1 VIGLEDAKIIEIL
14 RKKIDVPVGRHLY
27 GIIGSYDS
35 LNRFSTELSKAQ
47 RIDGSHFPN
56 SISVNKGLLEF
67 FSDTE
72 FRTTVE
78 TEAKYP
84 QPTRKKIEDAF
95 DQFIRDRLKE
105 QGLIILK
112 DLELVFAY
120 NVNLNPLRTL
130 AADERKIVLLLPG
143 RRSGK
148 AIIMYPHCTEGENQ
162 LPTNL
167 IAEDHLW
174 LLEV

>member
-1 VIGLEDAKIIEIL
+1 VISLKDAEIIEVL
-14 RKKIDVPVGRHLY
+14 RRKVDVPVGRHLY

-35 LNRFSTELSKAQ
+35 LNRFSSELSRAT
-47 RIDGSHFPN
+47 RTDGSLFPQP
-56 SISVNKGLLEF
+56 ISVNKGLLEF

-95 DQFIRDRLKE
+95 DRFIRDHLKE
-105 QGLIILK
+105 YGLIILQ

-130 AADERKIVLLLPG
+130 AADERKIILLLPG
-143 RRSGK
+143 KRSGK
-148 AIIMYPHCTEGENQ
+148 TIIMYPHCTEGENP

-174 LLEV
+174 VLDV